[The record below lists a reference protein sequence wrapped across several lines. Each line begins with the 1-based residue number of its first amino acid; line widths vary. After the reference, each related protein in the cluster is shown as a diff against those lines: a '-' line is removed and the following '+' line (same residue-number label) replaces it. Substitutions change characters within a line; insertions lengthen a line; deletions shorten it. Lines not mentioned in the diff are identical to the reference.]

1 MLQAISN
8 RENFCKS
15 NTMVLVNA
23 KCVYVKLYDT
33 IIYILRNG
41 IEYFSDGGFN
51 TVTTSSRLRALGANY
66 STNENKNGF
75 RFCVRQRRKINA
87 STNQIKPSKNKI
99 QSTGCV
105 IRNGT
110 KKLMNTAA
118 GLVSKLTR
126 NTKIKS
132 L

>member
-1 MLQAISN
+1 MRKIEKEMLQAVCN

-15 NTMVLVNA
+15 NTKVLVNA

-66 STNENKNGF
+66 STNKNKNKVDLLSQKEMYQLC
-75 RFCVRQRRKINA
+75 R
-87 STNQIKPSKNKI
+87 PY
-99 QSTGCV
+99 
-105 IRNGT
+105 
-110 KKLMNTAA
+110 
-118 GLVSKLTR
+118 
-126 NTKIKS
+126 
-132 L
+132 